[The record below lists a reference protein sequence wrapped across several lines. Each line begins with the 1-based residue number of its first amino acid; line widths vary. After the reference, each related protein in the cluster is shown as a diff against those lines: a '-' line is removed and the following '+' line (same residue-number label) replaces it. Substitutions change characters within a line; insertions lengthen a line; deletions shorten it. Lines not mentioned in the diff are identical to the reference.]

1 MMPSTVKAITGRRS
15 SQRNRS
21 AACGGAVGAG
31 PSIELI
37 MGRRRK
43 SAGDAVVDPIAVW
56 QPQGGADLEAQPRED
71 DLRLQKVALNVRCGV
86 PPEVVFRRGVA
97 QNPDRNRPGD
107 GIIGPALDQFP
118 AIEVRQP
125 EIDQDECRDTST
137 NEGVRLLAGTRV
149 LERDAIAA
157 KLHQIEGG
165 EIRSVVDQ
173 EDASLP

>member
-37 MGRRRK
+37 MGRGRK

-56 QPQGGADLEAQPRED
+56 EPQGGADLEAQPRED

-97 QNPDRNRPGD
+97 QGPDRNRPGD
-107 GIIGPALDQFP
+107 AIAGPALDQFP
-118 AIEVRQP
+118 AIDVRQP
-125 EIDQDECRDTST
+125 KIGQNQCRDTRAHD
-137 NEGVRLLAGTRV
+137 GVRIRAGTRV
-149 LERDAIAA
+149 PEGESVTA
-157 KLHQIEGG
+157 K
-165 EIRSVVDQ
+165 
-173 EDASLP
+173 